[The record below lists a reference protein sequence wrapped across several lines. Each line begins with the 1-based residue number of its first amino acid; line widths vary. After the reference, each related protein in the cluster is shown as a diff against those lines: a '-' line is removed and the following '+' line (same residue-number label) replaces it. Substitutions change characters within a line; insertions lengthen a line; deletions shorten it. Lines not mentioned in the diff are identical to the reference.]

1 MQAQCST
8 RRLSGTYT
16 GSMRVC
22 PPVCGRWECCCTTC
36 CAGSIPSARVQMPS
50 AASHTFRSSCPD
62 VRHTLWFTLETH
74 ATPAYHGLLLTVVH
88 YLNRLS
94 GSDETLLSQAAKRQ
108 TYSRW
113 HSTASMVTVDRV
125 DTYTNKNTN
134 KYLYTYRHMEQTH
147 IKAQKHPPTHTN
159 TNNNAFIHKPIYFN
173 EFYINTLFE
182 VSKHLNKV
190 LFITLWWCLSVFTHI
205 LHTLI
210 WIMLHLPGNTILW
223 HF

>member
-1 MQAQCST
+1 MGSWYKMKWNVSTWVSDDDTQHLTGLLAFVWMQAQCST

-22 PPVCGRWECCCTTC
+22 PPVCGRWECCCTTW

-147 IKAQKHPPTHTN
+147 IKAQKHPPTHK
-159 TNNNAFIHKPIYFN
+159 HKQQCIY
-173 EFYINTLFE
+173 T
-182 VSKHLNKV
+182 
-190 LFITLWWCLSVFTHI
+190 
-205 LHTLI
+205 
-210 WIMLHLPGNTILW
+210 
-223 HF
+223 